1 MSRVDYEGV
10 LVKLLGEEMIVSTA
24 RPYFCPY
31 PGYFAK
37 ILACDIFVV
46 LDEVQFPQGSTW
58 ITRNR
63 FKNDQGTLW
72 MSIPVCKKGLGL
84 QMISKVKICN
94 EVLWQKKHLASL
106 QQAYWHAPYR
116 EEHLGIFERLFSPDQ
131 ENILDMNMEIMAYV
145 LGELGCT
152 TRIIRLSELGIK
164 EKGTRLIVN
173 ICLALGA
180 SRYLAQDSATKWL
193 DSVLFEQAGIEME
206 FHKPPIPIYP
216 QLWGPFISN
225 LSIFDLLFTCG
236 PRTREIIRQ

>member
-1 MSRVDYEGV
+1 
-10 LVKLLGEEMIVSTA
+10 MIVSTA

-145 LGELGCT
+145 LGELDCT

-164 EKGTRLIVN
+164 EKGTALIVD

>member
-1 MSRVDYEGV
+1 
-10 LVKLLGEEMIVSTA
+10 
-24 RPYFCPY
+24 
-31 PGYFAK
+31 
-37 ILACDIFVV
+37 
-46 LDEVQFPQGSTW
+46 
-58 ITRNR
+58 
-63 FKNDQGTLW
+63 
-72 MSIPVCKKGLGL
+72 MSIPVWKKGLGL

-106 QQAYWHAPYR
+106 QQAYRHAPYCD
-116 EEHLGIFERLFSPDQ
+116 EHLGIFERQFSPDQ
-131 ENILDMNMEIMAYV
+131 KNILDMNMEIMAYV
-145 LGELGCT
+145 LGALGCT
-152 TRIIRLSELGIK
+152 TRIIRLSEIGIK
-164 EKGTRLIVN
+164 EKGTALIVD

-236 PRTREIIRQ
+236 PKTREIIRH